1 MSFLYCGPGNPRS
14 KMDFTLL
21 KPKCQQSCSL
31 SWAIDAMSLSASRT
45 HLLSLA
51 RSPTLS
57 AKSHGSIFNLPTPG
71 SSASLFWIYSQG
83 FFGNSHN
90 LKEFL
95 HSQDFYHNQVY
106 EIPIAL

>member
-1 MSFLYCGPGNPRS
+1 MSFLYCAPGNPRS

-31 SWAIDAMSLSASRT
+31 PWAPDAMSLSASRT
-45 HLLSLA
+45 HPLSLA
-51 RSPTLS
+51 HSPALS

-95 HSQDFYHNQVY
+95 HSQDFDHNQIC